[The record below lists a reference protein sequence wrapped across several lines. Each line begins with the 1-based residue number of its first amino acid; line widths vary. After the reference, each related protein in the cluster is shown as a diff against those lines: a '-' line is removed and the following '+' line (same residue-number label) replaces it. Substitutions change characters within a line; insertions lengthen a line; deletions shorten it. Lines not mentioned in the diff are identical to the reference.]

1 MQKIFLCSCIVIAL
15 LLHMPV
21 QRASL
26 SFLMGEYT
34 FYSTQMQSFD
44 GCEVVKNGNF
54 YHISCDA
61 TLAKTLNVKKV
72 VGQSVKFAGNCDDFY
87 IICKKLGKIKNQYSV
102 DNVVV
107 AEGFSQKFFWS
118 VADKKTKIN
127 FQVAFDGKH
136 ITVGTPVIKGSF

>member
-54 YHISCDA
+54 YHISCDS

-87 IICKKLGKIKNQYSV
+87 IICKKLGKIKSQYNV
-102 DNVVV
+102 DGIVV
-107 AEGFSQKFFWS
+107 AEGVSQKL
-118 VADKKTKIN
+118 KKEKNLVTN
-127 FQVAFDGKH
+127 FQVAFDGKY
-136 ITVGTPVIKGSF
+136 ITVGTPVVIGSF

>member
-54 YHISCDA
+54 YHISCDS

-87 IICKKLGKIKNQYSV
+87 SICKKLGKIKKAKNCQTLIPLLCHYKIRDALMKVWSFIIRWPLKIQV
-102 DNVVV
+102 
-107 AEGFSQKFFWS
+107 FMMIWQKC
-118 VADKKTKIN
+118 K
-127 FQVAFDGKH
+127 
-136 ITVGTPVIKGSF
+136 